1 MEKFEILTTKIDDLK
16 KIDKKSM
23 QSLYVFW
30 LESNKPSEFTIPLMV
45 STEGK
50 GILTINS
57 LRNCLYAF
65 MYRSRIFWNLTLNES
80 SDDDGNK
87 FATVTLKDCG
97 KFTVEEFLGFIE
109 LSNLKLG
116 EPKKADT
123 KRESSAKTKA
133 KSEAKKSAKQEE
145 MDAEVEKWNHEKT
158 KQILD
163 VVNAK
168 CKLTAKDYNDLQCL
182 ILKILEK

>member
-16 KIDKKSM
+16 KADKKSM
-23 QSLYVFW
+23 QSLYIFW
-30 LESNKPSEFTIPLMV
+30 LESNKPNEFTIPLMV

-57 LRNCLYAF
+57 LKNCLYAF
-65 MYRSRIFWNLTLNES
+65 MYRTRIFWNLTLNES

-97 KFTVEEFLGFIE
+97 KFTVEDFLCFLE

-116 EPKKADT
+116 EPKKSDT

-133 KSEAKKSAKQEE
+133 KAEAKQKE
-145 MDAEVEKWNHEKT
+145 MDAEVKKWNSEKT

-168 CKLTAKDYNDLQCL
+168 CKLTTKDYNDLQGL